1 MDCWAVTEP
10 GAVGKRL
17 LRQHDVAVTLT
28 YRLTMLRNAKDDDW
42 VSTVMEPKMARF
54 PTSAVGRVSLCRCCE
69 RMKSEQVDRSTLV
82 ILAIETFETLRAHN
96 PL

>member
-1 MDCWAVTEP
+1 MLGMT
-10 GAVGKRL
+10 GVGQK
-17 LRQHDVAVTLT
+17 
-28 YRLTMLRNAKDDDW
+28 
-42 VSTVMEPKMARF
+42 P
-54 PTSAVGRVSLCRCCE
+54 PTSAVGRVSLYRCCE

>member
-1 MDCWAVTEP
+1 MLGLT
-10 GAVGKRL
+10 GVGQK
-17 LRQHDVAVTLT
+17 
-28 YRLTMLRNAKDDDW
+28 
-42 VSTVMEPKMARF
+42 P
-54 PTSAVGRVSLCRCCE
+54 PTSAGGRVSLYRCCE

>member
-1 MDCWAVTEP
+1 VVETG
-10 GAVGKRL
+10 GAGL
-17 LRQHDVAVTLT
+17 EAG
-28 YRLTMLRNAKDDDW
+28 
-42 VSTVMEPKMARF
+42 
-54 PTSAVGRVSLCRCCE
+54 AVGRVSLYRCCE

>member
-1 MDCWAVTEP
+1 MLTLIEGVFAQPLSC
-10 GAVGKRL
+10 GARHDPSQVMLGMTGVGQK
-17 LRQHDVAVTLT
+17 
-28 YRLTMLRNAKDDDW
+28 
-42 VSTVMEPKMARF
+42 P
-54 PTSAVGRVSLCRCCE
+54 PTSAGGRVSLCRCCE

>member
-1 MDCWAVTEP
+1 MRTPTQCGWS
-10 GAVGKRL
+10 RL
-17 LRQHDVAVTLT
+17 
-28 YRLTMLRNAKDDDW
+28 
-42 VSTVMEPKMARF
+42 
-54 PTSAVGRVSLCRCCE
+54 SLQDRCCE